1 MNNTLIEMMNK
12 DMEVAKNVIAL
23 KINIDIMKKL
33 QERYT
38 IDQIANTEEG
48 QNTMNNIVTARDF
61 LESKGLYEG
70 LYM

>member
-23 KINIDIMKKL
+23 KINIDTMKKL

-48 QNTMNNIVTARDF
+48 QNTMNNIVAARDF

-70 LYM
+70 LYI

>member
-1 MNNTLIEMMNK
+1 MNNTLIEIMNK

-48 QNTMNNIVTARDF
+48 QNTMNNIVAARDF

-70 LYM
+70 LYI

>member
-70 LYM
+70 LYI

>member
-48 QNTMNNIVTARDF
+48 QNTMNNIVAARDF

-70 LYM
+70 LYI

>member
-1 MNNTLIEMMNK
+1 MNNTLIEIMNK

-70 LYM
+70 LYI

>member
-33 QERYT
+33 QEKYT

-48 QNTMNNIVTARDF
+48 QNTMNNIVAARDF

-70 LYM
+70 LYI

>member
-48 QNTMNNIVTARDF
+48 QNTMNNIVAARDF

-70 LYM
+70 IYI